1 MSRELF
7 GSENEPGVPTFE
19 LVSCSQGEEAIN
31 AARDAS
37 MEGKPFDVVILDIRM
52 PPGITG
58 VEAAER
64 IRRFDQE
71 VPIVFVSGY
80 SDVSDDELK
89 RRVPPPSRMRFY
101 KKPLNFRSLAQDV
114 IGFAGRSGS

>member
-1 MSRELF
+1 MSSELF
-7 GSENEPGVPTFE
+7 GSEAEPGVPTFE
-19 LVSCSQGEEAIN
+19 LVSCSQGEEALN

-37 MEGKPFDVVILDIRM
+37 VEGKPFDVVILDIRM

-64 IRRFDQE
+64 IRQFDQQ

-80 SDVSDDELK
+80 SDVTDEELQ

-101 KKPLNFRSLAQDV
+101 KKPLNFRSLALDV
-114 IGFAGRSGS
+114 IGIVGRSGN